1 MFTTGLNECGRQSGS
16 FPFRAK
22 SRKFAGIAPGGIKT
36 GVFSSTA
43 PDRKGNTGPQD
54 SPQTK
59 PARLPERMILAP
71 AIQRTG
77 IRNQNRPAKRKTV
90 SRNFS

>member
-1 MFTTGLNECGRQSGS
+1 MASGS

-22 SRKFAGIAPGGIKT
+22 SRKFAGIAPGGIET
-36 GVFSSTA
+36 GLSSTA
-43 PDRKGNTGPQD
+43 PDRKGNTGPQV
-54 SPQTK
+54 SPHTK